1 MDLSALRFTPY
12 RWAMLAQALLFAP
25 LGFVVR
31 FLLPTSAEMWRNLF
45 GNIAYETFWIGLA
58 LAIAP
63 RLKPR
68 SVAIAVCLI
77 TCGLEF
83 LQLNHHPILEAAR
96 ATLPGRLI
104 LGNGF
109 TWVDLLQY
117 FPASA
122 IGWLCA
128 VKLKQRFPNWEGVR

>member
-1 MDLSALRFTPY
+1 MDSSLLRFTPY

-25 LGFVVR
+25 LGFVLR
-31 FLLPTSAEMWRNLF
+31 FIFPMSELWRNLM
-45 GNIAYETFWIGLA
+45 GNIAYETFWIGLF

-68 SVAIAVCLI
+68 SVAIAVCLT

-109 TWVDLLQY
+109 TWIDLLEY

-122 IGWLCA
+122 IGWCCA
-128 VKLKQRFPNWEGVR
+128 VKLKQRFPNWEGAL

>member
-1 MDLSALRFTPY
+1 MDSSWLRFTPY

-25 LGFVVR
+25 LGFVLR
-31 FLLPTSAEMWRNLF
+31 FIFPMSELWRNLM
-45 GNIAYETFWIGLA
+45 GNIAYETFWIGLF

-68 SVAIAVCLI
+68 SVAIAVCLT

-109 TWVDLLQY
+109 TWIDLLEY

-122 IGWLCA
+122 IGWCCA
-128 VKLKQRFPNWEGVR
+128 VKLKQRFPNWEGAL

>member
-1 MDLSALRFTPY
+1 MDSSWLRFTPY

-25 LGFVVR
+25 LGFVLR
-31 FLLPTSAEMWRNLF
+31 FIFPMSELWRNLF
-45 GNIAYETFWIGLA
+45 GNIAYETFWIGLF

-68 SVAIAVCLI
+68 SVAIAVCLT

-109 TWVDLLQY
+109 TWIDLLEY

-122 IGWLCA
+122 IGWFCA
-128 VKLKQRFPNWEGVR
+128 VKLKQRFPNWEGAL

>member
-1 MDLSALRFTPY
+1 MNLSKLRFTPF
-12 RWAMLAQALLFAP
+12 RGAMVAQALLFAP
-25 LGFVVR
+25 LGFVLR
-31 FLLPTSAEMWRNLF
+31 FLLPQSAEVWRNLM
-45 GNIAYETFWIGLA
+45 GNIAYETFWIGVV

-63 RLKPR
+63 RLKLR
-68 SVAIAVCLI
+68 SVAIAVCLV

-117 FPASA
+117 APASA
-122 IGWLCA
+122 IGWFCA
-128 VKLKQRFPNWEGVR
+128 VQLKRRFPHWEGAR

>member
-1 MDLSALRFTPY
+1 MDSSWLRFTPY

-25 LGFVVR
+25 LGFVLR
-31 FLLPTSAEMWRNLF
+31 FIFPMSELWRNLM
-45 GNIAYETFWIGLA
+45 GNIAYETFWIGLF

-68 SVAIAVCLI
+68 SVAIAVCLT

-109 TWVDLLQY
+109 TWIDLLEY

-122 IGWLCA
+122 IGWFCA
-128 VKLKQRFPNWEGVR
+128 VKLKQRFPNWEGAL